1 MSKINKRVTDLIT
14 AIKSYLEAN
23 SKLENID
30 TALLESLESSYK
42 NLLLAEEDIA
52 KNGLFTTNRFGDKIA
67 NPAVKI
73 ANDAKIQMNK
83 ALEHLDVTV
92 KLRCK
97 NKPADKEEESPLEAF
112 LKG

>member
-1 MSKINKRVTDLIT
+1 MSKTDKKVSSFIT

-23 SKLENID
+23 GKLESID

-42 NLLLAEEDIA
+42 NLLLAEEDIC
-52 KNGLFTTNRFGDKIA
+52 KTGLFTTNRFGDKIA
-67 NPAVKI
+67 NPAVKVG
-73 ANDAKIQMNK
+73 NDAKIQMNK

-97 NKPADKEEESPLEAF
+97 NKPVDKEEESPLEAF